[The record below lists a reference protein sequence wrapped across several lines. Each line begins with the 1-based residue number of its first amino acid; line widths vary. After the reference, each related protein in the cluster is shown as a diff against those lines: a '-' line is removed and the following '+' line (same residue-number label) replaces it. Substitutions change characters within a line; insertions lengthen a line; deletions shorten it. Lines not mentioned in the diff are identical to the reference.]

1 VQNVCAQEEKTR
13 KQIASGFAWCLKGR
27 LKKFR
32 KPFSHAHTKSVHVP
46 YTLFR
51 EFMRAVFS
59 LVLVLVMAAA
69 DAGPGAG
76 AGAVE

>member
-1 VQNVCAQEEKTR
+1 MCRGRGAAGGAPRRKKQNKTN
-13 KQIASGFAWCLKGR
+13 FKGR

>member
-1 VQNVCAQEEKTR
+1 VFCARFPRSRGEFGAPGKKR
-13 KQIASGFAWCLKGR
+13 RFKGR
-27 LKKFR
+27 LKFFR
-32 KPFSHAHTKSVHVP
+32 KPFSHAHTKSVHEP

-51 EFMRAVFS
+51 ELMRAVFS

-69 DAGPGAG
+69 AAGPGAG

>member
-1 VQNVCAQEEKTR
+1 VTKSANSNNAHNYFTFNLEC
-13 KQIASGFAWCLKGR
+13 
-27 LKKFR
+27 R

-51 EFMRAVFS
+51 ELMRAVFS

>member
-1 VQNVCAQEEKTR
+1 MKN
-13 KQIASGFAWCLKGR
+13 
-27 LKKFR
+27 FR